1 MDENFLENLDTSE
14 YEKFKIDNIVGF
26 LFDLFLSTSNFFDI
40 LDNIQFFEAGAG
52 KSRKYLLKPYK
63 FINTGGDTF
72 EDEPLPLEEL
82 LKDTE
87 TFSIT
92 PASWIFESDHSSLK
106 KWYSFYEKTLTLII
120 NSFTETFIYDLYQK
134 DELNRNHL
142 NQALTFNDQ
151 NLSNYHISLTYFHKK
166 HRGIV
171 NDYISF
177 NLNDNDF
184 SVLDGI
190 ILSEKMNFIKSIL
203 HKNLEY
209 SNLDYYFDKNIF
221 INIPSLR
228 IFTEIS
234 DKDNLSSINLKNMS
248 KHIHDMNLKQYFY
261 NLNNSTLSLIHMDLY
276 YFLSL
281 FIFLINIYRI

>member
-1 MDENFLENLDTSE
+1 
-14 YEKFKIDNIVGF
+14 
-26 LFDLFLSTSNFFDI
+26 
-40 LDNIQFFEAGAG
+40 
-52 KSRKYLLKPYK
+52 
-63 FINTGGDTF
+63 
-72 EDEPLPLEEL
+72 
-82 LKDTE
+82 
-87 TFSIT
+87 
-92 PASWIFESDHSSLK
+92 
-106 KWYSFYEKTLTLII
+106 
-120 NSFTETFIYDLYQK
+120 
-134 DELNRNHL
+134 
-142 NQALTFNDQ
+142 
-151 NLSNYHISLTYFHKK
+151 
-166 HRGIV
+166 
-171 NDYISF
+171 
-177 NLNDNDF
+177 
-184 SVLDGI
+184 
-190 ILSEKMNFIKSIL
+190 MNFIKSIL